1 MKPNTILIVDD
12 NKGILTSL
20 ELLLEGHFDRI
31 ITLSNPNQI
40 PATLQ
45 TASVDLVILDMNFTA
60 EKTTGNEG
68 LYWLKT
74 IHTFNP
80 NIPVIMLTAYGDID
94 LAVTAIKQQAAD
106 FIQKPWD
113 NDLLLS
119 KVKAIIKERKEKTTS
134 PVASEMLIGKSAA
147 MKKLMQTVE
156 KVAPTT
162 ANILIT
168 GENGTGKDLLA
179 QTIHKKSNR
188 QKFPL
193 VCVDMGAISESLFES
208 ELFGHEKGAFT
219 DAYQQRY
226 GKFEAANKGTLFMD
240 EIGNLNLQQQTKLL
254 RALQNRTITRIGS
267 NTPVSIDVRII
278 AATNTDLEKRVIEGT
293 FREDLLYRLNTI
305 HLEIP
310 PLRERKEDIPLF
322 VHYFLHRFN
331 QQYHKQCSIHND
343 QIEKLTNYSW
353 PGNIRQLQHLLE
365 KAVIL
370 ADSERLIL
378 PEAENEAQWKPAT
391 DEIPVPPL
399 EEVEKQAILTAFKQN
414 QGNIRATADQLKV
427 SRQTLYNKLKRFHF

>member
-68 LYWLKT
+68 LYWLNT
-74 IHTFNP
+74 IHTFNS

-119 KVKAIIKERKEKTTS
+119 KVKALIKERKEKTTS
-134 PVASEMLIGKSAA
+134 PVAPEMLIGKSAA

-179 QTIHKKSNR
+179 QTIHQASLYSKVNFLVMKKELLPMHTSNDTGNSKLR
-188 QKFPL
+188 TR
-193 VCVDMGAISESLFES
+193 G
-208 ELFGHEKGAFT
+208 
-219 DAYQQRY
+219 RY
-226 GKFEAANKGTLFMD
+226 LWMK
-240 EIGNLNLQQQTKLL
+240 
-254 RALQNRTITRIGS
+254 
-267 NTPVSIDVRII
+267 
-278 AATNTDLEKRVIEGT
+278 
-293 FREDLLYRLNTI
+293 
-305 HLEIP
+305 
-310 PLRERKEDIPLF
+310 
-322 VHYFLHRFN
+322 
-331 QQYHKQCSIHND
+331 
-343 QIEKLTNYSW
+343 
-353 PGNIRQLQHLLE
+353 
-365 KAVIL
+365 
-370 ADSERLIL
+370 
-378 PEAENEAQWKPAT
+378 
-391 DEIPVPPL
+391 
-399 EEVEKQAILTAFKQN
+399 
-414 QGNIRATADQLKV
+414 
-427 SRQTLYNKLKRFHF
+427 